1 MHGDIT
7 TVSVAVNQRVFGPA
21 SLIRA
26 NAATSDHLLHI
37 SGQVVAKYHLPAEIK
52 SPNLYIESSSRI
64 SNIHFDEKSIFDI
77 VSFTLASEGV
87 ADPVKKKVKKDDRN
101 DYIKS
106 LSVYLI
112 TLSRKSHTCSCLLSK
127 LLFLFCSTHKPEGS
141 REVKALCAHAQHEQR

>member
-87 ADPVKKKVKKDDRN
+87 A
-101 DYIKS
+101 
-106 LSVYLI
+106 
-112 TLSRKSHTCSCLLSK
+112 
-127 LLFLFCSTHKPEGS
+127 GS
-141 REVKALCAHAQHEQR
+141 RQEKGEKRRPKRLYQVFVRVSNYTFEEKSYLFVSTI